1 MNSGTFIALNSSRKV
16 VNRDFMPLKLGKF
29 LCIKKHNSILFIPPL
44 SIVLV
49 LFLKIDIH
57 KQEKMPRFIDVC
69 VLTNFSVSCLSHN
82 FHIIVFQVYCFT

>member
-1 MNSGTFIALNSSRKV
+1 MKSGVFIALNSSRKLI
-16 VNRDFMPLKLGKF
+16 NRDFMPLNLGKF
-29 LCIKKHNSILFIPPL
+29 LYIKKQNRIIFIPPL

-49 LFLKIDIH
+49 LFLKIDIY

-69 VLTNFSVSCLSHN
+69 VLPHFSVSCISHH